1 MATRYL
7 IIPALAL
14 GVLLASCSSSH
25 RITPAETAL
34 TGCDAFASALMTLA
48 SLNSAGKLSESK
60 VELVDKTKAYVD
72 PFCTGPAP
80 AVDVSAI
87 NLTVTAGV
95 SVLQSIILGD

>member
-1 MATRYL
+1 MKT
-7 IIPALAL
+7 IIALTFC
-14 GVLLASCSSSH
+14 GLLAAGCQGAK
-25 RITPAETAL
+25 ITPAETAL